1 MAEAYTNIP
10 GQRLD
15 VPDPTVAMSGKT
27 MGNSPFRIVGT
38 TLQVLIFQLERGNK
52 IYTERGAMS
61 WMTDGVSMNTNMGG
75 GLGGLFKRAFA
86 GESLFIV
93 DYEAQK
99 EGTEIAFSSEFPGK
113 IIPVNLAQ
121 GQEMIAQRDSFLVAE
136 KSVNLTIH
144 FNRKISGSIFGGE
157 GLILQKFSG
166 PGTFFAA
173 FDGEIVEYTLQPG
186 QVLKVDT
193 GHVAMF
199 EPTVTFDIEMVKG
212 IKNIFFGGE
221 GLFLARLTGPGRVW
235 LQTMPMTKL
244 ATALAPYMAATSG
257 GGTGGSASGGIIG
270 NLLSGD

>member
-15 VPDPTVAMSGKT
+15 IPDPSVAMSGKT
-27 MGNSPFRIVGT
+27 MGGSNFRIVGT
-38 TLQVLIFQLERGNK
+38 TLQVVIFNLETGNK

-61 WMTDGVSMNTNMGG
+61 WMSDGIAMNTNMGG
-75 GLGGLFKRAFA
+75 GIGGLFKRAFT
-86 GESLFIV
+86 GESLFVV
-93 DYEAQK
+93 DYEAQRPN
-99 EGTEIAFSSEFPGK
+99 TEIAFSGEFPGK
-113 IIPVNLAQ
+113 IIPINLAQ
-121 GQEMIAQRDSFLVAE
+121 GQSMVAQRDSFLVAE
-136 KSVNLTIH
+136 KSVGLSIH

-157 GLILQKFSG
+157 GLILQRFDG

-199 EPTVTFDIEMVKG
+199 EPSVTFDIEMVKG
-212 IKNIFFGGE
+212 IKNIVFGGE

-244 ATALAPYMAATSG
+244 ATALAPYLSAGSSG
-257 GGTGGSASGGIIG
+257 SSGSVGGSIIG
-270 NLLSGD
+270 NLLNGD

>member
-15 VPDPTVAMSGKT
+15 IPDPSVAMSGRT
-27 MGNSPFRIVGT
+27 MGGSHFRIVGT
-38 TLQVLIFQLERGNK
+38 TLQVVIFNLEAGNK

-61 WMTDGVSMNTNMGG
+61 WMSDGIGMNTNMGG
-75 GLGGLFKRAFA
+75 GIGGLFKRAFT
-86 GESLFIV
+86 GESLFVV
-93 DYEAQK
+93 DYEAQRPN
-99 EGTEIAFSSEFPGK
+99 TEIAFSGEFPGK
-113 IIPVNLAQ
+113 IIPINLAQ
-121 GQEMIAQRDSFLVAE
+121 GQQMVAQRDSFLVAE
-136 KSVNLTIH
+136 KSVGLSIH

-157 GLILQKFSG
+157 GLILQRFDG

-199 EPTVTFDIEMVKG
+199 EPSVTFDIEMVKG
-212 IKNIFFGGE
+212 IKNIVFGGE
-221 GLFLARLTGPGRVW
+221 GLFLARLTGPGRIW

-244 ATALAPYMAATSG
+244 ATALAPYLAASSSSSSG
-257 GGTGGSASGGIIG
+257 SVGGSIIG

>member
-1 MAEAYTNIP
+1 MSEAYTNIP

-15 VPDPTVAMSGKT
+15 IPDPSVAMRGST
-27 MGNSPFRIVGT
+27 MGGSPFRIVGT
-38 TLQVLIFQLERGNK
+38 TLQVVIFNLERGNR

-61 WMTDGVSMNTNMGG
+61 WMTEGIAMNTNMGG
-75 GLGGLFKRAFA
+75 GIGGLFKRAFA
-86 GESLFIV
+86 GESLFVV
-93 DYEAQK
+93 DYESQRD
-99 EGTEIAFSSEFPGK
+99 GTEIAFSSEFPGK
-113 IIPVNLAQ
+113 IIPINLAQ
-121 GQEMIAQRDSFLVAE
+121 GQSMVAQRDSFLVAE

-144 FNRKISGSIFGGE
+144 FNRKLSGSVFGGE
-157 GLILQKFSG
+157 GLILQRFDG

-199 EPTVTFDIEMVKG
+199 EPSVTFDIEMVKG

-221 GLFLARLTGPGRVW
+221 GLFMARLTGPGRVW

-244 ATALAPYMAATSG
+244 ATALGPYLATGNSG
-257 GGTGGSASGGIIG
+257 SSSVGG
-270 NLLSGD
+270 NLLGGLLNGD